1 MGAGNVV
8 EGKRPWGLLA
18 QRDFRLLWLG
28 ETTSSLGN
36 TVTTVVMPLT
46 AVTLLGANP
55 LAVGVLNAAAW
66 LPWLVIGLP
75 AGAWV
80 DRLCR
85 RPIMLAADFVSLALF
100 AGIPVAAWLGVLSLP
115 LLMVVALLGGTASV
129 FFSTAYR
136 ALLPSLV
143 AREDLLEGNSKL
155 QGSEQGARIA
165 GRGLGG
171 LLAQL
176 LGPAT
181 ALFVDAARLSTVS
194 GLFWEIR
201 FSGP

>member
-36 TVTTVVMPLT
+36 TVTTVVTPLT

-80 DRLCR
+80 DRLRR

-100 AGIPVAAWLGVLSLP
+100 AGILVAAWQGVLSLP

-155 QGSEQGARIA
+155 QGSEQGARTTVTCPKLRPC
-165 GRGLGG
+165 GN
-171 LLAQL
+171 LAACDSFW
-176 LGPAT
+176 GDYSSAP
-181 ALFVDAARLSTVS
+181 FSVS
-194 GLFWEIR
+194 CSCSSMR
-201 FSGP
+201 MRH